1 MATSH
6 GNAPTSA
13 ITRRSFIAGTGGA
26 LGAIALAGCSTGT
39 SLDTTASETSASAAS
54 ATSEALGTNPADLSS
69 VTIDPAAWSYDE
81 TNDIYYQIGVQYC
94 ATPAAT
100 DYETM
105 GIYVPGAYFSAT
117 SNGDGTYTCTVNS
130 SAAVGNFTAATAPV
144 VIPVNTAGYSAQAAP
159 TQYSA
164 DGLTD
169 YLEAGLVYA

>member
-6 GNAPTSA
+6 GNAPTST
-13 ITRRSFIAGTGGA
+13 ITRRSFIAGSGGA

-39 SLDTTASETSASAAS
+39 SLDTTASETSASATS

-69 VTIDPAAWSYDE
+69 VTIDSAAWSYDE

-169 YLEAGLVYA
+169 YPEAGLVYA